1 MKNTCATRNY
11 LPPGLQPI
19 ILQQPKDKLQC
30 HKRYKTTNAYDRER
44 AQCDQCRKE
53 GKPEVTHASGAV
65 WQDGVLFRT
74 ALPDL
79 LQARGQKSSQTPG
92 KDRSPARSEVSKKGQ
107 SVGRRSTQD
116 AVGLSILLPTLIPP
130 AADTAGSDRGRGKI
144 STRLGGG
151 MVYIGTAWLPPSGR

>member
-1 MKNTCATRNY
+1 MESFE
-11 LPPGLQPI
+11 LQPI

-44 AQCDQCRKE
+44 GQCDQCWKE
-53 GKPEVTHASGAV
+53 GKTETTHASGAV

-79 LQARGQKSSQTPG
+79 LEVEGDTTLIPG
-92 KDRSPARSEVSKKGQ
+92 AIKDCLKYMLRLYTQCSNGTRVRPEVKTAAKLLVKTDPPARSEVSKKGQ

-116 AVGLSILLPTLIPP
+116 AVGLSILLPPPTPP
-130 AADTAGSDRGRGKI
+130 AADTAGSD
-144 STRLGGG
+144 
-151 MVYIGTAWLPPSGR
+151 